1 MIPTETPSAPSRQNG
16 GHAARW
22 FAFAGVGGPIL
33 FVLVFT
39 LAGFLRPG
47 YSPLSQAVSDLGVG
61 PNAWLQN
68 ANFVIFGLLLIIFA
82 IGFYQGMRSVIS
94 RGWLVACLVLLILS
108 GVGIINGGIFTEDPT
123 TVIVHWIGGFLLAF
137 LSPLIVFFIVG
148 WQWYRDPTWRI
159 ASWYSLIT
167 GVMTIALIASL
178 FVFLAPSSPLPIGG
192 LLQRLLVLEFFAWYV
207 VMGWRLFLR
216 AGSSQKRTVI
226 AIERESA

>member
-1 MIPTETPSAPSRQNG
+1 MIPTETSSAPSRQKE

-68 ANFVIFGLLLIIFA
+68 ANFVVFGLLLITFA

-137 LSPLIVFFIVG
+137 LSPLIVFFIAG

-178 FVFLAPSSPLPIGG
+178 FVFLFSVQDRVRKRPFLNNPYQAFLLSP
-192 LLQRLLVLEFFAWYV
+192 EEEV
-207 VMGWRLFLR
+207 VNDAFSICARAVARKLFP
-216 AGSSQKRTVI
+216 
-226 AIERESA
+226 E